1 MQITKL
7 SSKGQI
13 VLPKSIRDA
22 RHWRPGTKLV
32 VEEVPEGVLLRHVKP
47 FAPTTFDQV
56 EGCLKYQGRPKTLKE
71 MDEGIARAIRERHS
85 RGRY

>member
-13 VLPKSIRDA
+13 VVPKSIRDA

-32 VEEVPEGVLLRHVKP
+32 VEDVPGGVILKPAKP
-47 FAPTTFDQV
+47 FAPTTYEQV
-56 EGCLKYQGRPKTLKE
+56 EGFLKYRGRPKTLKE
-71 MDEGIARAIRERHS
+71 MDEGVTKMIRERHA

>member
-1 MQITKL
+1 MTTTRV

-13 VLPKSIRDA
+13 VLPKSVRDA
-22 RHWRPGTKLV
+22 RHWRPGTELV
-32 VEEVPEGVLLRHVKP
+32 VEEVPGGVLLRPAKP

-56 EGCLKYQGRPKTLKE
+56 RGILKYTGRPKTLKE
-71 MDEGIARAIRERHS
+71 MDEGIKRMIRERHA

>member
-1 MQITKL
+1 MQTTKI

-13 VLPKSIRDA
+13 VLPKSVREA
-22 RHWRPGTKLV
+22 RHWPPGTKLA

-47 FAPTTFDQV
+47 FVPTTFDQV
-56 EGCLKYQGRPKTLKE
+56 RGILKYKGRPKTLEE
-71 MDEGIARAIRERHS
+71 MDEGIKKTIRERHA